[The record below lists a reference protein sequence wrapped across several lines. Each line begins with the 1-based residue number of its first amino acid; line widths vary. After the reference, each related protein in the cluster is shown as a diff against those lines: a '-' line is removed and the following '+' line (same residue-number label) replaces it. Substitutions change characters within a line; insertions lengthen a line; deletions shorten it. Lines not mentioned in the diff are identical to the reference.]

1 MTLCLHLHATV
12 FFLTKR
18 KDSVR
23 TERAIEKSNLYANQG
38 NNFATTTMLY
48 LHNSNSNSHH
58 LILACLLPSFRVYFT
73 TRSSWACRLVFFL
86 LLSCGLSTDGVV
98 VSHDELQSPQK
109 GLHTGPCQ
117 RVGLNDF
124 AVHDTIGLD
133 NEQAWLSKQGRLL

>member
-18 KDSVR
+18 KDPVR
-23 TERAIEKSNLYANQG
+23 TERALEKSNLYANQG
-38 NNFATTTMLY
+38 NDFATTAMFY
-48 LHNSNSNSHH
+48 LHNSNFNSHH
-58 LILACLLPSFRVYFT
+58 LILACFLPSVSTSPLVPLGRVASC
-73 TRSSWACRLVFFL
+73 SSL